1 MILQHESFINFL
13 SMLILKKLFF
23 DMNDV
28 HIEQSYDMLHVDLFN
43 NIYQKSNN
51 DKIHT
56 NLTPFLDDRQW

>member
-1 MILQHESFINFL
+1 
-13 SMLILKKLFF
+13 MLILKKLFF